1 MKSKTW
7 RQIASSVALVIAA
20 VYVVVLRGLNYSK
33 EHQLYGIAL
42 VGVFGFLSISP
53 KGSQRDKPWW

>member
-1 MKSKTW
+1 MKSVAW
-7 RQIASSVALVIAA
+7 LRIASGIALLITAF
-20 VYVVVLRGLNYSK
+20 YVVVLHGLNYSK